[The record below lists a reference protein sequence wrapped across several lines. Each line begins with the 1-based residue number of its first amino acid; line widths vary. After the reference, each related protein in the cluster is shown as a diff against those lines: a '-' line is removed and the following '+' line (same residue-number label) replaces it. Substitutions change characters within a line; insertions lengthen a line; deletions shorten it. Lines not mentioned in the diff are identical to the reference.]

1 MNAKWK
7 RLVTAILMMALLLGP
22 IVSMQTPARAA
33 DGEDDNTF
41 IVGFDAEFPPYGYK
55 DDNGEYVGFDLDLAQ
70 EVCDRNG
77 WTLKKQPIEWNS
89 KDMELNSGSISCI
102 WNGFTM
108 NGREDDYTWTKPYVD
123 NSQVVVVR
131 KDSGITQLDDLSG
144 KVVAVQA
151 DSSALAA
158 LTGEDASEENKA
170 LCATFKELQQVGD
183 YNSAFMNL
191 ESGAVNAICMDIGVA
206 NYEIESRGDKFMM
219 LEDRLSSEEYGIGFK
234 KGNTELRDKV
244 QATLLDMLA
253 DGTFEEIAEKWGLE
267 ESICLTAD
275 DEVQEETTAD
285 DNTFVV
291 GFDAEFPPYGYK
303 NDDGE
308 YVGFD
313 LDLAQEV
320 CDRNGWTLKK
330 QPIEW
335 NSKDMELNSGSISC
349 IWNGFTMNGREDDY
363 TWTKPYVD
371 NSQVVVVRKD
381 SGITQLDDLSGKVVA
396 VQADSSALAAL
407 TGEDASEENKALCA
421 TFKELQQVGDY
432 NSAFMNLESGAVNA
446 ICMDI
451 GVANYEI
458 ESRGDKFMML
468 EDRLSS
474 EEYGIGFKKGNTELR
489 DKVQATLLDMLAD
502 GTFEEIA
509 EKWGLEES
517 ICLTADDEVQEETTA
532 DDNTFVVGFD
542 AEFPPYGY
550 KNDDGEYVGFDLDL
564 AQEVCDR
571 NGWILKKQ
579 PIEWNSKD
587 MELNSGSISCIWN
600 GFTMNGRED
609 AYTWTTPYVDNSQV
623 VVVRKD
629 SGITQLTDLSGK
641 VVAVQADSSA
651 LAALTGEDA
660 SEENK
665 ALAETFKELQQVG
678 DYNSAFMNLESGA
691 VNAICMDIGVANYEI
706 ESRGDKFMMLEDR
719 LSSEEYGIGF
729 KKGNTELRDK
739 VQATLLDMLADGTF
753 EEIAEK
759 WGLEESI
766 CLSPDD
772 QVQDGNAA
780 AATATD
786 TTSTG
791 KKNTSFWDKFCSI
804 TKQLAEGLL
813 ASLVIFFLTLLFSLP
828 LGLLVAAGRMC
839 KIAPIRW
846 LVKFYISIARGT
858 PLMLQLLVVFY
869 GPYYLFGATL
879 TTSYRFQAVIIGF
892 ALNYAAYFAEI
903 YRSGIQAV
911 PQGQHEAAKILGY
924 SKIQT
929 FFKIVF
935 PQMAKNILP
944 SVTNEVI
951 TLVKDTS
958 LAFAISYTEM
968 FTLAKQVAA
977 AQTTIMPLFIAGV
990 FYYIFNFVVAF
1001 VMEKIE
1007 KRMNYYR

>member
-22 IVSMQTPARAA
+22 IVSMQTPTRAA

-131 KDSGITQLDDLSG
+131 KDSGITQLNDLSG

-170 LCATFKELQQVGD
+170 LCATFKDLQQVGD

-253 DGTFEEIAEKWGLE
+253 DGTFDEIAEKWGLE

-275 DEVQEETTAD
+275 DEVQEET
-285 DNTFVV
+285 
-291 GFDAEFPPYGYK
+291 
-303 NDDGE
+303 
-308 YVGFD
+308 
-313 LDLAQEV
+313 
-320 CDRNGWTLKK
+320 
-330 QPIEW
+330 
-335 NSKDMELNSGSISC
+335 
-349 IWNGFTMNGREDDY
+349 
-363 TWTKPYVD
+363 
-371 NSQVVVVRKD
+371 
-381 SGITQLDDLSGKVVA
+381 
-396 VQADSSALAAL
+396 AA
-407 TGEDASEENKALCA
+407 A
-421 TFKELQQVGDY
+421 
-432 NSAFMNLESGAVNA
+432 
-446 ICMDI
+446 
-451 GVANYEI
+451 
-458 ESRGDKFMML
+458 
-468 EDRLSS
+468 
-474 EEYGIGFKKGNTELR
+474 
-489 DKVQATLLDMLAD
+489 
-502 GTFEEIA
+502 
-509 EKWGLEES
+509 
-517 ICLTADDEVQEETTA
+517 
-532 DDNTFVVGFD
+532 DNTFVVGFD

-629 SGITQLTDLSGK
+629 SGITQLSDLSGK

-660 SEENK
+660 SEENL
-665 ALAETFKELQQVG
+665 ALAETFKDLQQVG
-678 DYNSAFMNLESGA
+678 DYNSAFMNLESGT

-706 ESRGDKFMMLEDR
+706 ASRGDKFVMLEDR

-729 KKGNTELRDK
+729 KLGNTELRDK

-772 QVQDGNAA
+772 QVQDGNV

-786 TTSTG
+786 STSTG

>member
-131 KDSGITQLDDLSG
+131 KDSGITQLNDLSG

-170 LCATFKELQQVGD
+170 LCATFKDLQQVGD

-253 DGTFEEIAEKWGLE
+253 DGTFEEIAK
-267 ESICLTAD
+267 
-275 DEVQEETTAD
+275 
-285 DNTFVV
+285 
-291 GFDAEFPPYGYK
+291 
-303 NDDGE
+303 
-308 YVGFD
+308 
-313 LDLAQEV
+313 
-320 CDRNGWTLKK
+320 
-330 QPIEW
+330 
-335 NSKDMELNSGSISC
+335 
-349 IWNGFTMNGREDDY
+349 
-363 TWTKPYVD
+363 
-371 NSQVVVVRKD
+371 
-381 SGITQLDDLSGKVVA
+381 
-396 VQADSSALAAL
+396 
-407 TGEDASEENKALCA
+407 
-421 TFKELQQVGDY
+421 
-432 NSAFMNLESGAVNA
+432 
-446 ICMDI
+446 
-451 GVANYEI
+451 
-458 ESRGDKFMML
+458 
-468 EDRLSS
+468 
-474 EEYGIGFKKGNTELR
+474 
-489 DKVQATLLDMLAD
+489 
-502 GTFEEIA
+502 
-509 EKWGLEES
+509 KWGLEES

-629 SGITQLTDLSGK
+629 SGITQLNDLSGK

-772 QVQDGNAA
+772 QVQDGNVA

-924 SKIQT
+924 SKSQT

-1007 KRMNYYR
+1007 KRMNYYH

>member
-131 KDSGITQLDDLSG
+131 KDSGITQLNDLSG

-170 LCATFKELQQVGD
+170 LCATFKDLQQVGD

-253 DGTFEEIAEKWGLE
+253 DGTFDEIAEKWGLE

-275 DEVQEETTAD
+275 DEVQEETA
-285 DNTFVV
+285 
-291 GFDAEFPPYGYK
+291 
-303 NDDGE
+303 
-308 YVGFD
+308 
-313 LDLAQEV
+313 
-320 CDRNGWTLKK
+320 
-330 QPIEW
+330 
-335 NSKDMELNSGSISC
+335 
-349 IWNGFTMNGREDDY
+349 
-363 TWTKPYVD
+363 
-371 NSQVVVVRKD
+371 
-381 SGITQLDDLSGKVVA
+381 
-396 VQADSSALAAL
+396 
-407 TGEDASEENKALCA
+407 
-421 TFKELQQVGDY
+421 
-432 NSAFMNLESGAVNA
+432 
-446 ICMDI
+446 
-451 GVANYEI
+451 
-458 ESRGDKFMML
+458 
-468 EDRLSS
+468 
-474 EEYGIGFKKGNTELR
+474 
-489 DKVQATLLDMLAD
+489 
-502 GTFEEIA
+502 
-509 EKWGLEES
+509 
-517 ICLTADDEVQEETTA
+517 A

-629 SGITQLTDLSGK
+629 SGITQLSDLSGK

-660 SEENK
+660 SEENL
-665 ALAETFKELQQVG
+665 ALAETFKDLQQVG

-706 ESRGDKFMMLEDR
+706 ASRGDKFVMLEDR

-729 KKGNTELRDK
+729 KLGNTELRDK

-772 QVQDGNAA
+772 QVQDGNV

-786 TTSTG
+786 STSTG

-858 PLMLQLLVVFY
+858 PLF
-869 GPYYLFGATL
+869 
-879 TTSYRFQAVIIGF
+879 
-892 ALNYAAYFAEI
+892 
-903 YRSGIQAV
+903 
-911 PQGQHEAAKILGY
+911 
-924 SKIQT
+924 
-929 FFKIVF
+929 
-935 PQMAKNILP
+935 LP
-944 SVTNEVI
+944 
-951 TLVKDTS
+951 
-958 LAFAISYTEM
+958 
-968 FTLAKQVAA
+968 
-977 AQTTIMPLFIAGV
+977 
-990 FYYIFNFVVAF
+990 
-1001 VMEKIE
+1001 
-1007 KRMNYYR
+1007 

>member
-22 IVSMQTPARAA
+22 IVSIQTPARAA

-77 WTLKKQPIEWNS
+77 WILKKQPIEWNS

-108 NGREDDYTWTKPYVD
+108 NGREDAYTWTTPYVD

-131 KDSGITQLDDLSG
+131 KDSGITQLNDLSG

-158 LTGEDASEENKA
+158 LNGEDASEENKA
-170 LCATFKELQQVGD
+170 LCATFKDLQQVGD

-253 DGTFEEIAEKWGLE
+253 DGTLEEIAK
-267 ESICLTAD
+267 
-275 DEVQEETTAD
+275 
-285 DNTFVV
+285 
-291 GFDAEFPPYGYK
+291 
-303 NDDGE
+303 
-308 YVGFD
+308 
-313 LDLAQEV
+313 
-320 CDRNGWTLKK
+320 
-330 QPIEW
+330 
-335 NSKDMELNSGSISC
+335 
-349 IWNGFTMNGREDDY
+349 
-363 TWTKPYVD
+363 
-371 NSQVVVVRKD
+371 
-381 SGITQLDDLSGKVVA
+381 
-396 VQADSSALAAL
+396 
-407 TGEDASEENKALCA
+407 
-421 TFKELQQVGDY
+421 
-432 NSAFMNLESGAVNA
+432 
-446 ICMDI
+446 
-451 GVANYEI
+451 
-458 ESRGDKFMML
+458 
-468 EDRLSS
+468 
-474 EEYGIGFKKGNTELR
+474 
-489 DKVQATLLDMLAD
+489 
-502 GTFEEIA
+502 
-509 EKWGLEES
+509 KWGLEES

-629 SGITQLTDLSGK
+629 SGITQLNDLSGK

-651 LAALTGEDA
+651 LAALNGEDA

-665 ALAETFKELQQVG
+665 ALCATFKDLQQVG

-772 QVQDGNAA
+772 QVQDGNVA

-846 LVKFYISIARGT
+846 LVKLYISIARGT

-924 SKIQT
+924 SKSQT

-1007 KRMNYYR
+1007 KRMNYYH

>member
-41 IVGFDAEFPPYGYK
+41 IVGFDGEFPPYGYK

-131 KDSGITQLDDLSG
+131 KDSGITQLNDLSG

-170 LCATFKELQQVGD
+170 LCATFKDLQQVGD

-253 DGTFEEIAEKWGLE
+253 DGTFDEIAEKWGLE

-275 DEVQEETTAD
+275 DEVQEETA
-285 DNTFVV
+285 
-291 GFDAEFPPYGYK
+291 
-303 NDDGE
+303 
-308 YVGFD
+308 
-313 LDLAQEV
+313 
-320 CDRNGWTLKK
+320 
-330 QPIEW
+330 
-335 NSKDMELNSGSISC
+335 
-349 IWNGFTMNGREDDY
+349 
-363 TWTKPYVD
+363 
-371 NSQVVVVRKD
+371 
-381 SGITQLDDLSGKVVA
+381 
-396 VQADSSALAAL
+396 
-407 TGEDASEENKALCA
+407 
-421 TFKELQQVGDY
+421 
-432 NSAFMNLESGAVNA
+432 
-446 ICMDI
+446 
-451 GVANYEI
+451 
-458 ESRGDKFMML
+458 
-468 EDRLSS
+468 
-474 EEYGIGFKKGNTELR
+474 
-489 DKVQATLLDMLAD
+489 
-502 GTFEEIA
+502 
-509 EKWGLEES
+509 
-517 ICLTADDEVQEETTA
+517 A

-629 SGITQLTDLSGK
+629 SGITQLSDLSGK

-660 SEENK
+660 SEENL
-665 ALAETFKELQQVG
+665 ALAETFKDLQQVG

-706 ESRGDKFMMLEDR
+706 ASRGDKFVMLEDR

-729 KKGNTELRDK
+729 KLGNTELRDK

-772 QVQDGNAA
+772 QVQDGNV

-786 TTSTG
+786 STSTG

-924 SKIQT
+924 SKSQT

-1007 KRMNYYR
+1007 KRMNYYH

>member
-131 KDSGITQLDDLSG
+131 KDSGITQLSDLSG

-170 LCATFKELQQVGD
+170 LCETFKDLQQVGD

-253 DGTFEEIAEKWGLE
+253 DGTFDEIAEKWGLE

-275 DEVQEETTAD
+275 DEVQEETA
-285 DNTFVV
+285 
-291 GFDAEFPPYGYK
+291 
-303 NDDGE
+303 
-308 YVGFD
+308 
-313 LDLAQEV
+313 
-320 CDRNGWTLKK
+320 
-330 QPIEW
+330 
-335 NSKDMELNSGSISC
+335 
-349 IWNGFTMNGREDDY
+349 
-363 TWTKPYVD
+363 
-371 NSQVVVVRKD
+371 
-381 SGITQLDDLSGKVVA
+381 
-396 VQADSSALAAL
+396 
-407 TGEDASEENKALCA
+407 
-421 TFKELQQVGDY
+421 
-432 NSAFMNLESGAVNA
+432 
-446 ICMDI
+446 
-451 GVANYEI
+451 
-458 ESRGDKFMML
+458 
-468 EDRLSS
+468 
-474 EEYGIGFKKGNTELR
+474 
-489 DKVQATLLDMLAD
+489 
-502 GTFEEIA
+502 
-509 EKWGLEES
+509 
-517 ICLTADDEVQEETTA
+517 A

-629 SGITQLTDLSGK
+629 SGITQLTDLSVK

-660 SEENK
+660 SEENL
-665 ALAETFKELQQVG
+665 ALAETFKDLQQVG

-706 ESRGDKFMMLEDR
+706 ASRGDKFVMLEDR

-729 KKGNTELRDK
+729 KLGNTELRDK

-772 QVQDGNAA
+772 QVQDGNV

-786 TTSTG
+786 STSTG

-924 SKIQT
+924 SKSQT

>member
-22 IVSMQTPARAA
+22 IVSIQTPARAA

-55 DDNGEYVGFDLDLAQ
+55 DDDGEYVGFDLDLAQ

-77 WTLKKQPIEWNS
+77 WILKKQPIEWNS

-108 NGREDDYTWTKPYVD
+108 NGREDAYTWTTPYVD

-131 KDSGITQLDDLSG
+131 KDSGITQLNDLSG

-170 LCATFKELQQVGD
+170 LCATFKDLQQVGD

-253 DGTFEEIAEKWGLE
+253 DGTFEEIAK
-267 ESICLTAD
+267 
-275 DEVQEETTAD
+275 
-285 DNTFVV
+285 
-291 GFDAEFPPYGYK
+291 
-303 NDDGE
+303 
-308 YVGFD
+308 
-313 LDLAQEV
+313 
-320 CDRNGWTLKK
+320 
-330 QPIEW
+330 
-335 NSKDMELNSGSISC
+335 
-349 IWNGFTMNGREDDY
+349 
-363 TWTKPYVD
+363 
-371 NSQVVVVRKD
+371 
-381 SGITQLDDLSGKVVA
+381 
-396 VQADSSALAAL
+396 
-407 TGEDASEENKALCA
+407 
-421 TFKELQQVGDY
+421 
-432 NSAFMNLESGAVNA
+432 
-446 ICMDI
+446 
-451 GVANYEI
+451 
-458 ESRGDKFMML
+458 
-468 EDRLSS
+468 
-474 EEYGIGFKKGNTELR
+474 
-489 DKVQATLLDMLAD
+489 
-502 GTFEEIA
+502 
-509 EKWGLEES
+509 KWGLEES

-629 SGITQLTDLSGK
+629 SGITQLNDLSGK

-665 ALAETFKELQQVG
+665 ALCATFKDLQQVG

-772 QVQDGNAA
+772 QVLDGNVA

-846 LVKFYISIARGT
+846 LVKLYISIARGT

-924 SKIQT
+924 SKSQT

-1007 KRMNYYR
+1007 KRMNYYH

>member
-131 KDSGITQLDDLSG
+131 KDSGITQLNDLSG

-170 LCATFKELQQVGD
+170 LCATFKDLQQVGD

-253 DGTFEEIAEKWGLE
+253 DGTFDEIAEKWGLE

-275 DEVQEETTAD
+275 DEVQEETA
-285 DNTFVV
+285 
-291 GFDAEFPPYGYK
+291 
-303 NDDGE
+303 
-308 YVGFD
+308 
-313 LDLAQEV
+313 
-320 CDRNGWTLKK
+320 
-330 QPIEW
+330 
-335 NSKDMELNSGSISC
+335 
-349 IWNGFTMNGREDDY
+349 
-363 TWTKPYVD
+363 
-371 NSQVVVVRKD
+371 
-381 SGITQLDDLSGKVVA
+381 
-396 VQADSSALAAL
+396 
-407 TGEDASEENKALCA
+407 
-421 TFKELQQVGDY
+421 
-432 NSAFMNLESGAVNA
+432 
-446 ICMDI
+446 
-451 GVANYEI
+451 
-458 ESRGDKFMML
+458 
-468 EDRLSS
+468 
-474 EEYGIGFKKGNTELR
+474 
-489 DKVQATLLDMLAD
+489 
-502 GTFEEIA
+502 
-509 EKWGLEES
+509 
-517 ICLTADDEVQEETTA
+517 A

-629 SGITQLTDLSGK
+629 SGITQLSDLSGK

-660 SEENK
+660 SEENL
-665 ALAETFKELQQVG
+665 ALAETFKDLQQVG

-706 ESRGDKFMMLEDR
+706 ASRGDKFVMLEDR

-729 KKGNTELRDK
+729 KLGNTELRDK

-772 QVQDGNAA
+772 QVQDGNVAA
-780 AATATD
+780 IATD
-786 TTSTG
+786 STSTG

-1007 KRMNYYR
+1007 KRMNYYH

>member
-1 MNAKWK
+1 MNTKWK

-131 KDSGITQLDDLSG
+131 KDSGITQLSDLSG

-170 LCATFKELQQVGD
+170 LCETFKDLQQVGD

-253 DGTFEEIAEKWGLE
+253 DGTFDEIAEKWGLE
-267 ESICLTAD
+267 GSICLTAD
-275 DEVQEETTAD
+275 DEVQEETAAD
-285 DNTFVV
+285 DNTF
-291 GFDAEFPPYGYK
+291 
-303 NDDGE
+303 
-308 YVGFD
+308 
-313 LDLAQEV
+313 
-320 CDRNGWTLKK
+320 
-330 QPIEW
+330 I
-335 NSKDMELNSGSISC
+335 
-349 IWNGFTMNGREDDY
+349 
-363 TWTKPYVD
+363 
-371 NSQVVVVRKD
+371 
-381 SGITQLDDLSGKVVA
+381 
-396 VQADSSALAAL
+396 
-407 TGEDASEENKALCA
+407 
-421 TFKELQQVGDY
+421 
-432 NSAFMNLESGAVNA
+432 
-446 ICMDI
+446 
-451 GVANYEI
+451 
-458 ESRGDKFMML
+458 
-468 EDRLSS
+468 
-474 EEYGIGFKKGNTELR
+474 
-489 DKVQATLLDMLAD
+489 
-502 GTFEEIA
+502 
-509 EKWGLEES
+509 
-517 ICLTADDEVQEETTA
+517 
-532 DDNTFVVGFD
+532 VGFD

-629 SGITQLTDLSGK
+629 SGITQLSDLSGK

-660 SEENK
+660 SEENL
-665 ALAETFKELQQVG
+665 ALAETFKDLQQVG
-678 DYNSAFMNLESGA
+678 DYNSTFMNLESGA

-706 ESRGDKFMMLEDR
+706 ASRGDKFVMLEDR

-729 KKGNTELRDK
+729 KLGNTELRDK

-772 QVQDGNAA
+772 QVQDGNV

-786 TTSTG
+786 STSTG

>member
-131 KDSGITQLDDLSG
+131 KDSGITQLNDLSG

-170 LCATFKELQQVGD
+170 LCETFKDLQQVGD

-253 DGTFEEIAEKWGLE
+253 DGTFDEIAEKWGLE

-275 DEVQEETTAD
+275 DEVQEETA
-285 DNTFVV
+285 
-291 GFDAEFPPYGYK
+291 
-303 NDDGE
+303 
-308 YVGFD
+308 
-313 LDLAQEV
+313 
-320 CDRNGWTLKK
+320 
-330 QPIEW
+330 
-335 NSKDMELNSGSISC
+335 
-349 IWNGFTMNGREDDY
+349 
-363 TWTKPYVD
+363 
-371 NSQVVVVRKD
+371 
-381 SGITQLDDLSGKVVA
+381 
-396 VQADSSALAAL
+396 
-407 TGEDASEENKALCA
+407 
-421 TFKELQQVGDY
+421 
-432 NSAFMNLESGAVNA
+432 
-446 ICMDI
+446 
-451 GVANYEI
+451 
-458 ESRGDKFMML
+458 
-468 EDRLSS
+468 
-474 EEYGIGFKKGNTELR
+474 
-489 DKVQATLLDMLAD
+489 
-502 GTFEEIA
+502 
-509 EKWGLEES
+509 
-517 ICLTADDEVQEETTA
+517 A

-629 SGITQLTDLSGK
+629 SGITQLSDLSGK

-660 SEENK
+660 SEENL
-665 ALAETFKELQQVG
+665 ALAETFKDLQQVG

-706 ESRGDKFMMLEDR
+706 ASRGDKFVMLEDR

-729 KKGNTELRDK
+729 KLGNTELRDK

-772 QVQDGNAA
+772 QVQDGNV

-786 TTSTG
+786 STSTG

-924 SKIQT
+924 SKSQT

>member
-131 KDSGITQLDDLSG
+131 KDSGITQLNDLSG

-170 LCATFKELQQVGD
+170 LCATFKDLQQVGD

-253 DGTFEEIAEKWGLE
+253 DGTFDEIAEKWGLE

-275 DEVQEETTAD
+275 DEVQEETA
-285 DNTFVV
+285 
-291 GFDAEFPPYGYK
+291 
-303 NDDGE
+303 
-308 YVGFD
+308 
-313 LDLAQEV
+313 
-320 CDRNGWTLKK
+320 
-330 QPIEW
+330 
-335 NSKDMELNSGSISC
+335 
-349 IWNGFTMNGREDDY
+349 
-363 TWTKPYVD
+363 
-371 NSQVVVVRKD
+371 
-381 SGITQLDDLSGKVVA
+381 
-396 VQADSSALAAL
+396 
-407 TGEDASEENKALCA
+407 
-421 TFKELQQVGDY
+421 
-432 NSAFMNLESGAVNA
+432 
-446 ICMDI
+446 
-451 GVANYEI
+451 
-458 ESRGDKFMML
+458 
-468 EDRLSS
+468 
-474 EEYGIGFKKGNTELR
+474 
-489 DKVQATLLDMLAD
+489 
-502 GTFEEIA
+502 
-509 EKWGLEES
+509 
-517 ICLTADDEVQEETTA
+517 A

-786 TTSTG
+786 TTSTC

-924 SKIQT
+924 SKSQT

-1007 KRMNYYR
+1007 KRMNYYH

>member
-131 KDSGITQLDDLSG
+131 KDSGITQLNDLAG

-158 LTGEDASEENKA
+158 LTGEDASEGNKA
-170 LCATFKELQQVGD
+170 LCETFKDLQQVGD

-253 DGTFEEIAEKWGLE
+253 DGTF
-267 ESICLTAD
+267 D
-275 DEVQEETTAD
+275 
-285 DNTFVV
+285 
-291 GFDAEFPPYGYK
+291 
-303 NDDGE
+303 
-308 YVGFD
+308 
-313 LDLAQEV
+313 
-320 CDRNGWTLKK
+320 
-330 QPIEW
+330 
-335 NSKDMELNSGSISC
+335 
-349 IWNGFTMNGREDDY
+349 
-363 TWTKPYVD
+363 
-371 NSQVVVVRKD
+371 
-381 SGITQLDDLSGKVVA
+381 
-396 VQADSSALAAL
+396 
-407 TGEDASEENKALCA
+407 
-421 TFKELQQVGDY
+421 
-432 NSAFMNLESGAVNA
+432 
-446 ICMDI
+446 
-451 GVANYEI
+451 
-458 ESRGDKFMML
+458 
-468 EDRLSS
+468 
-474 EEYGIGFKKGNTELR
+474 
-489 DKVQATLLDMLAD
+489 
-502 GTFEEIA
+502 EIA

-629 SGITQLTDLSGK
+629 SGITQLSDLSGK

-660 SEENK
+660 SEENL
-665 ALAETFKELQQVG
+665 ALAETFKDLQQVG

-706 ESRGDKFMMLEDR
+706 ASRGDKFVMLEDR

-729 KKGNTELRDK
+729 KLGNTELRDK

-772 QVQDGNAA
+772 QVQDGNV

-786 TTSTG
+786 STSTG

>member
-131 KDSGITQLDDLSG
+131 KDSGITQLNDLSG

-170 LCATFKELQQVGD
+170 LCETFKDLQQVGD

-253 DGTFEEIAEKWGLE
+253 DGTFDEIAK
-267 ESICLTAD
+267 
-275 DEVQEETTAD
+275 
-285 DNTFVV
+285 
-291 GFDAEFPPYGYK
+291 
-303 NDDGE
+303 
-308 YVGFD
+308 
-313 LDLAQEV
+313 
-320 CDRNGWTLKK
+320 
-330 QPIEW
+330 
-335 NSKDMELNSGSISC
+335 
-349 IWNGFTMNGREDDY
+349 
-363 TWTKPYVD
+363 
-371 NSQVVVVRKD
+371 
-381 SGITQLDDLSGKVVA
+381 
-396 VQADSSALAAL
+396 
-407 TGEDASEENKALCA
+407 
-421 TFKELQQVGDY
+421 
-432 NSAFMNLESGAVNA
+432 
-446 ICMDI
+446 
-451 GVANYEI
+451 
-458 ESRGDKFMML
+458 
-468 EDRLSS
+468 
-474 EEYGIGFKKGNTELR
+474 
-489 DKVQATLLDMLAD
+489 
-502 GTFEEIA
+502 
-509 EKWGLEES
+509 KWGLEES

-651 LAALTGEDA
+651 LAALTGE
-660 SEENK
+660 ENK

-786 TTSTG
+786 TTSTC

-924 SKIQT
+924 SKSQT

-1007 KRMNYYR
+1007 KRMNYYH

>member
-131 KDSGITQLDDLSG
+131 KDSGITQLNDLSG

-170 LCATFKELQQVGD
+170 LCETFKDLQQVGD

-253 DGTFEEIAEKWGLE
+253 DGTFDEIAEKWGLE

-275 DEVQEETTAD
+275 DEVQEETA
-285 DNTFVV
+285 
-291 GFDAEFPPYGYK
+291 
-303 NDDGE
+303 
-308 YVGFD
+308 
-313 LDLAQEV
+313 
-320 CDRNGWTLKK
+320 
-330 QPIEW
+330 
-335 NSKDMELNSGSISC
+335 
-349 IWNGFTMNGREDDY
+349 
-363 TWTKPYVD
+363 
-371 NSQVVVVRKD
+371 
-381 SGITQLDDLSGKVVA
+381 
-396 VQADSSALAAL
+396 
-407 TGEDASEENKALCA
+407 
-421 TFKELQQVGDY
+421 
-432 NSAFMNLESGAVNA
+432 
-446 ICMDI
+446 
-451 GVANYEI
+451 
-458 ESRGDKFMML
+458 
-468 EDRLSS
+468 
-474 EEYGIGFKKGNTELR
+474 
-489 DKVQATLLDMLAD
+489 
-502 GTFEEIA
+502 
-509 EKWGLEES
+509 
-517 ICLTADDEVQEETTA
+517 A

-629 SGITQLTDLSGK
+629 SGITQLSDLSGK

-660 SEENK
+660 SEENL
-665 ALAETFKELQQVG
+665 ALAETFKDLQQVG

-706 ESRGDKFMMLEDR
+706 ASRGDKFVMLEDR

-729 KKGNTELRDK
+729 KLGNTELRDK

-772 QVQDGNAA
+772 QVQDGNV

-786 TTSTG
+786 STSTG

>member
-131 KDSGITQLDDLSG
+131 KDSGITQLSDLAG

-170 LCATFKELQQVGD
+170 LCETFKDLQQVGD

-253 DGTFEEIAEKWGLE
+253 DGTFEEIAKKWGLE

-303 NDDGE
+303 
-308 YVGFD
+308 
-313 LDLAQEV
+313 
-320 CDRNGWTLKK
+320 
-330 QPIEW
+330 
-335 NSKDMELNSGSISC
+335 
-349 IWNGFTMNGREDDY
+349 
-363 TWTKPYVD
+363 
-371 NSQVVVVRKD
+371 
-381 SGITQLDDLSGKVVA
+381 
-396 VQADSSALAAL
+396 
-407 TGEDASEENKALCA
+407 
-421 TFKELQQVGDY
+421 
-432 NSAFMNLESGAVNA
+432 
-446 ICMDI
+446 
-451 GVANYEI
+451 
-458 ESRGDKFMML
+458 
-468 EDRLSS
+468 
-474 EEYGIGFKKGNTELR
+474 
-489 DKVQATLLDMLAD
+489 
-502 GTFEEIA
+502 
-509 EKWGLEES
+509 
-517 ICLTADDEVQEETTA
+517 
-532 DDNTFVVGFD
+532 DDN
-542 AEFPPYGY
+542 
-550 KNDDGEYVGFDLDL
+550 GEYVGFDLDL

-706 ESRGDKFMMLEDR
+706 ASRGDKFVMLEDR

-729 KKGNTELRDK
+729 KLGNTELRDK

-772 QVQDGNAA
+772 QVQDGNV

-786 TTSTG
+786 STSTG

>member
-131 KDSGITQLDDLSG
+131 KDSGITQLNDLSG

-170 LCATFKELQQVGD
+170 LCATFKDLQQVGD

-253 DGTFEEIAEKWGLE
+253 DGTFDEIAEKWGLE

-275 DEVQEETTAD
+275 DEVQEETA
-285 DNTFVV
+285 
-291 GFDAEFPPYGYK
+291 
-303 NDDGE
+303 
-308 YVGFD
+308 
-313 LDLAQEV
+313 
-320 CDRNGWTLKK
+320 
-330 QPIEW
+330 
-335 NSKDMELNSGSISC
+335 
-349 IWNGFTMNGREDDY
+349 
-363 TWTKPYVD
+363 
-371 NSQVVVVRKD
+371 
-381 SGITQLDDLSGKVVA
+381 
-396 VQADSSALAAL
+396 
-407 TGEDASEENKALCA
+407 
-421 TFKELQQVGDY
+421 
-432 NSAFMNLESGAVNA
+432 
-446 ICMDI
+446 
-451 GVANYEI
+451 
-458 ESRGDKFMML
+458 
-468 EDRLSS
+468 
-474 EEYGIGFKKGNTELR
+474 
-489 DKVQATLLDMLAD
+489 
-502 GTFEEIA
+502 
-509 EKWGLEES
+509 
-517 ICLTADDEVQEETTA
+517 A

-629 SGITQLTDLSGK
+629 SGITQLSDLSGK

-660 SEENK
+660 SEENL
-665 ALAETFKELQQVG
+665 ALAETFKDLQQVG

-706 ESRGDKFMMLEDR
+706 ASRGDKFVMLEDR

-729 KKGNTELRDK
+729 KLGNTELRDK

-753 EEIAEK
+753 DEIAEK

-772 QVQDGNAA
+772 QVQDGNV

-786 TTSTG
+786 STSTG

>member
-131 KDSGITQLDDLSG
+131 KDSGITQLNDLSG

-170 LCATFKELQQVGD
+170 LCATFKDLQQVGD

-253 DGTFEEIAEKWGLE
+253 DGTFDEIAEKWGLE
-267 ESICLTAD
+267 
-275 DEVQEETTAD
+275 
-285 DNTFVV
+285 
-291 GFDAEFPPYGYK
+291 G
-303 NDDGE
+303 
-308 YVGFD
+308 
-313 LDLAQEV
+313 
-320 CDRNGWTLKK
+320 
-330 QPIEW
+330 
-335 NSKDMELNSGSISC
+335 
-349 IWNGFTMNGREDDY
+349 
-363 TWTKPYVD
+363 
-371 NSQVVVVRKD
+371 
-381 SGITQLDDLSGKVVA
+381 
-396 VQADSSALAAL
+396 
-407 TGEDASEENKALCA
+407 
-421 TFKELQQVGDY
+421 
-432 NSAFMNLESGAVNA
+432 
-446 ICMDI
+446 
-451 GVANYEI
+451 
-458 ESRGDKFMML
+458 
-468 EDRLSS
+468 
-474 EEYGIGFKKGNTELR
+474 
-489 DKVQATLLDMLAD
+489 
-502 GTFEEIA
+502 
-509 EKWGLEES
+509 S

-660 SEENK
+660 SEENL
-665 ALAETFKELQQVG
+665 ALAETFKDLQQVG

-706 ESRGDKFMMLEDR
+706 ASRGDKFVMLEDR

-729 KKGNTELRDK
+729 KLGNTELRDK

-772 QVQDGNAA
+772 QVQDGNV

-786 TTSTG
+786 STSTG

>member
-131 KDSGITQLDDLSG
+131 KDSGITQLSDLSG

-158 LTGEDASEENKA
+158 LTGEDASEGNKA
-170 LCATFKELQQVGD
+170 LCETFKDLQQVGD

-253 DGTFEEIAEKWGLE
+253 DGTFDEIAEKWGLE

-275 DEVQEETTAD
+275 DEVQEETA
-285 DNTFVV
+285 
-291 GFDAEFPPYGYK
+291 
-303 NDDGE
+303 
-308 YVGFD
+308 
-313 LDLAQEV
+313 
-320 CDRNGWTLKK
+320 
-330 QPIEW
+330 
-335 NSKDMELNSGSISC
+335 
-349 IWNGFTMNGREDDY
+349 
-363 TWTKPYVD
+363 
-371 NSQVVVVRKD
+371 
-381 SGITQLDDLSGKVVA
+381 
-396 VQADSSALAAL
+396 
-407 TGEDASEENKALCA
+407 
-421 TFKELQQVGDY
+421 
-432 NSAFMNLESGAVNA
+432 
-446 ICMDI
+446 
-451 GVANYEI
+451 
-458 ESRGDKFMML
+458 
-468 EDRLSS
+468 
-474 EEYGIGFKKGNTELR
+474 
-489 DKVQATLLDMLAD
+489 
-502 GTFEEIA
+502 
-509 EKWGLEES
+509 
-517 ICLTADDEVQEETTA
+517 A

-629 SGITQLTDLSGK
+629 SGITQLSDLSGK

-660 SEENK
+660 SEENL
-665 ALAETFKELQQVG
+665 ALAETFKDLQQVG

-772 QVQDGNAA
+772 QVQDGNV

-786 TTSTG
+786 STSTG

>member
-131 KDSGITQLDDLSG
+131 KDSGITQLNDLAG

-158 LTGEDASEENKA
+158 LTGEDASEENKT
-170 LCATFKELQQVGD
+170 LCATFKDLQQVGD

-253 DGTFEEIAEKWGLE
+253 DGTFDEIAEKWGLE

-275 DEVQEETTAD
+275 DEVQEETA
-285 DNTFVV
+285 
-291 GFDAEFPPYGYK
+291 
-303 NDDGE
+303 
-308 YVGFD
+308 
-313 LDLAQEV
+313 
-320 CDRNGWTLKK
+320 
-330 QPIEW
+330 
-335 NSKDMELNSGSISC
+335 
-349 IWNGFTMNGREDDY
+349 
-363 TWTKPYVD
+363 
-371 NSQVVVVRKD
+371 
-381 SGITQLDDLSGKVVA
+381 
-396 VQADSSALAAL
+396 
-407 TGEDASEENKALCA
+407 
-421 TFKELQQVGDY
+421 
-432 NSAFMNLESGAVNA
+432 
-446 ICMDI
+446 
-451 GVANYEI
+451 
-458 ESRGDKFMML
+458 
-468 EDRLSS
+468 
-474 EEYGIGFKKGNTELR
+474 
-489 DKVQATLLDMLAD
+489 
-502 GTFEEIA
+502 
-509 EKWGLEES
+509 
-517 ICLTADDEVQEETTA
+517 A

-660 SEENK
+660 SEENL
-665 ALAETFKELQQVG
+665 ALAETFKDLQQVG

-706 ESRGDKFMMLEDR
+706 ASRGDKFVMLEDR

-729 KKGNTELRDK
+729 KLGNTELRDK

-772 QVQDGNAA
+772 QVQDGNV

-786 TTSTG
+786 STSTG

-924 SKIQT
+924 SKSQT

>member
-131 KDSGITQLDDLSG
+131 KDSGITQLNDLSG

-170 LCATFKELQQVGD
+170 LCATFKDLQQVGD

-253 DGTFEEIAEKWGLE
+253 DGTF
-267 ESICLTAD
+267 D
-275 DEVQEETTAD
+275 
-285 DNTFVV
+285 
-291 GFDAEFPPYGYK
+291 
-303 NDDGE
+303 
-308 YVGFD
+308 
-313 LDLAQEV
+313 
-320 CDRNGWTLKK
+320 
-330 QPIEW
+330 
-335 NSKDMELNSGSISC
+335 
-349 IWNGFTMNGREDDY
+349 
-363 TWTKPYVD
+363 
-371 NSQVVVVRKD
+371 
-381 SGITQLDDLSGKVVA
+381 
-396 VQADSSALAAL
+396 
-407 TGEDASEENKALCA
+407 
-421 TFKELQQVGDY
+421 
-432 NSAFMNLESGAVNA
+432 
-446 ICMDI
+446 
-451 GVANYEI
+451 
-458 ESRGDKFMML
+458 
-468 EDRLSS
+468 
-474 EEYGIGFKKGNTELR
+474 
-489 DKVQATLLDMLAD
+489 
-502 GTFEEIA
+502 EIA

-706 ESRGDKFMMLEDR
+706 ASRGDKFVMLEDR

-729 KKGNTELRDK
+729 KLGNTELRDK

-772 QVQDGNAA
+772 QVQDGNV

-786 TTSTG
+786 STSTG